1 MSFPYDWRIIDER
14 VAGDSR
20 SRLGRMDKS
29 ETVFCTLDG
38 AMFGRIYPKEYLQ
51 LGCILNK
58 RSFNVAMNHV
68 HSLDLHYEP
77 TAQLP
82 RFNRAEYLRFDLGMR
97 MDHDTQQVI
106 PDFDWHFP
114 E

>member
-20 SRLGRMDKS
+20 ARLGRMDRY
-29 ETVFCTLDG
+29 ETIFCTLDG
-38 AMFGRIYPKEYLQ
+38 ALFGRIYPMEHES
-51 LGCILNK
+51 LGCILNM

-68 HSLDLHYEP
+68 NSLDLHYEHSSP
-77 TAQLP
+77 LP
-82 RFNRAEYLRFDLGMR
+82 RFNRAEYLRFNLSAR
-97 MDHDTQQVI
+97 S
-106 PDFDWHFP
+106 DFDTPQIIPYYDWQFN